1 MNEAELKAKVVEAW
15 TWFLLVGGHWVA
27 LSLAINLLL
36 RWRKAEHW
44 VAWAEGVP
52 VLATTIRWVR
62 ALGVDPKAAIEAGA
76 TAAAAK
82 AAATQA
88 GRLTSGFFSDG
99 TSSPPPAL
107 DASPPTPRDPSAA
120 APPAPPPTER
130 GRRL

>member
-1 MNEAELKAKVVEAW
+1 MTEAELKAKIVEGW
-15 TWFLLVGGHWVA
+15 TLFILAGGHWVA

-36 RWRKAEHW
+36 RWRRAETI
-44 VAWAEGVP
+44 VAWAESVRP
-52 VLATTIRWVR
+52 LAWAIRWVR

-99 TSSPPPAL
+99 TSSPPPAM
-107 DASPPTPRDPSAA
+107 DTSPPTPRDPSAA